1 LSGPQ
6 DQLSADVE
14 AGARRP
20 GRPRHGG
27 RLQGSGRSLL
37 IAAVSTTIVFTLLAL
52 LVVNSPGWDRV
63 RSAFFDWDNFAAS
76 APRIVARFGVNISL
90 FVIAEILILALA
102 LVIAVLRSLPGPVF
116 LPLRILATIYTDL
129 FRAVPGLLV
138 IFLLGLGVPA
148 LRLPGMPDE
157 PFFWGVVALTLLYSA
172 YVSEVYRA
180 GIESV
185 HPSQT
190 AAARSLGLS
199 QLQAMRHVVL
209 PQAVRRV
216 IPPLLNDFIGLQ
228 KDTVL
233 VSFIGVTEVFRQTQI
248 RQQATFNFT
257 PYLVTALVFLAVT
270 IPLARLT
277 DWLVAH
283 ERDRRYAA
291 AVTARSASARR
302 GRFWG
307 LGR

>member
-1 LSGPQ
+1 
-6 DQLSADVE
+6 V
-14 AGARRP
+14 
-20 GRPRHGG
+20 
-27 RLQGSGRSLL
+27 
-37 IAAVSTTIVFTLLAL
+37 VFTAL
-52 LVVNSPGWDRV
+52 GFLVVNSPGWERV
-63 RSAFFDWDNFAAS
+63 RNAFLDGENFAVS
-76 APRIVARFGVNISL
+76 APGIVAKFGTNIAL
-90 FVIAEILILALA
+90 FVIAEVLILALA

-116 LPLRILATIYTDL
+116 FPLRLLATIYADL
-129 FRAVPGLLV
+129 FRALPGVLV
-138 IFLLGLGVPA
+138 IYVLGFGIPG
-148 LRLPGMPDE
+148 LRLPGVPND

-185 HPSQT
+185 HPSQA

-199 QLQAMRHVVL
+199 QLQALRYVVL
-209 PQAVRRV
+209 PQAIRRV
-216 IPPLLNDFIGLQ
+216 VPPLLNDFIGLQ

-233 VSFIGVTEVFRQTQI
+233 VSFIGVVEIFRQTQI

-277 DWLVAH
+277 DWLVAR

-291 AVTARSASARR
+291 TVQAGARRARR
-302 GRFWG
+302 GRL
-307 LGR
+307 LGFGR